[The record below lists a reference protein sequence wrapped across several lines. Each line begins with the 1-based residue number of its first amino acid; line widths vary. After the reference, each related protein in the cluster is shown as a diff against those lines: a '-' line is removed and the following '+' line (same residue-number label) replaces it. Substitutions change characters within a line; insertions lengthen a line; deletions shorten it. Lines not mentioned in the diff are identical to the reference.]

1 MSNPTPPDWSVPPTA
16 GWGEGEAVGAGRA
29 RVEAAA
35 GGWDEEAGGDGE
47 GQRHWL
53 VSVKGEG

>member
-1 MSNPTPPDWSVPPTA
+1 M
-16 GWGEGEAVGAGRA
+16 GAGRA

-35 GGWDEEAGGDGE
+35 GGWEEEAEGGGE

-53 VSVKGEG
+53 VGVKGEGYEVGQWRVGGG